1 MEIPLQISFRDM
13 DPSPAIEA
21 RIREK
26 AAKLEHFFERI
37 VSCRVVVE
45 ARNRHQ
51 RSGRLY
57 AVRIDLRVPG
67 AELVAGHGHARDHAH
82 EDVQVAVRDA
92 FEAIGRQLED
102 HARRSRAEVKQHA
115 APDHGKVA
123 RLFQD
128 YGFVET
134 ADGLE
139 VYFHRNSVPE
149 GAFERLQAGDEVRL
163 VVAEGEGEKGAQ
175 ASTVTPVGKHHPQG

>member
-37 VSCRVVVE
+37 VSCRVTVE

-51 RSGRLY
+51 RQGRLY
-57 AVRIDLRVPG
+57 AVRIDLRIPG
-67 AELVAGHGHARDHAH
+67 AEIVAGHGHPRDHAH
-82 EDVQVAVRDA
+82 EDVQVAIRDA
-92 FEAIGRQLED
+92 FDALGRQLED
-102 HARRSRAEVKQHA
+102 RARRDRAEVKQHA
-115 APDHGKVA
+115 APDHGRVS
-123 RLFQD
+123 RLFPD
-128 YGFVET
+128 YGFART
-134 ADGLE
+134 ADGQE
-139 VYFHRNSVPE
+139 VYFHRNSVS
-149 GAFERLQAGDEVRL
+149 GGGFERLQAGDEVRL
-163 VVAEGEGEKGAQ
+163 VIAEGEGEKGAQ